1 MMPIGLS
8 EWFEFFKKAG
18 ISFVDIGIGIGKTNT
33 ALTYA
38 INFDRE
44 RISIETLTEIT
55 TNEFR

>member
-1 MMPIGLS
+1 MMGLR
-8 EWFEFFKKAG
+8 EWFEFFKIAE
-18 ISFVDIGIGIGKTNT
+18 ISCVDIGIGIGKTNT

-55 TNEFR
+55 TN